1 MNRWRDG
8 RGVIGILGCSG
19 FLLASLLAVSIPVNS
34 EELRKF
40 QLPSQKNAPIIQKMQ
55 EPPVYRRF
63 RDDTRSW
70 TLKKKTAMI
79 ASLEQKVDEA
89 REARKFSQIQH
100 YSKLIQI
107 LQE

>member
-1 MNRWRDG
+1 MNRWIEG
-8 RGVIGILGCSG
+8 RGAIGRLSCSG
-19 FLLASLLAVSIPVNS
+19 VVLTSLLVLSIPANS

-70 TLKKKTAMI
+70 TLQKKSTMI
-79 ASLEQKVDEA
+79 ASLEQKVDAA
-89 REARKFSQIQH
+89 RKARKFSQIQH